1 MYTQITNLS
10 YAGDF
15 RMQFGED
22 KNKVSNI
29 VKPNIPYFK
38 RLYEKIIES
47 EKQVIWHKNDGFL
60 EQYPTHISQFHKLVI
75 CV

>member
-1 MYTQITNLS
+1 MHAALLLLPESFTEEELYTQITNLS

-47 EKQVIWHKNDGFL
+47 EKT
-60 EQYPTHISQFHKLVI
+60 PAP
-75 CV
+75 